1 MLALCLGRGGPS
13 VGWAQGT
20 SCSHQVLERR
30 IAEILGRRVD
40 LLPQPVEKP
49 RLRTSIRIAV
59 LPSRHGPDATVA
71 DISENAAQV
80 EGCMAGM
87 DQPT

>member
-1 MLALCLGRGGPS
+1 
-13 VGWAQGT
+13 
-20 SCSHQVLERR
+20 
-30 IAEILGRRVD
+30 
-40 LLPQPVEKP
+40 
-49 RLRTSIRIAV
+49 